1 MPSLLK
7 MFKPCSGTC
16 YKSDDENNASKYAQ
30 RGKYAQSRARTRKVK
45 STVHPAACRGLYAV
59 PTKQRRMKSYSTQV
73 EQLNCAREDDDPN
86 DPIFKHSVYPQMNG
100 KRRSELEA
108 ALCTRTAK
116 YDRPSTREDCR
127 EHTAR
132 GVRPR
137 SMESDSSSD
146 FDPYYSSD
154 GNPEGRPVRVCIY
167 PPAKYIKEPAKTPFN
182 PQRVLEGYESS
193 STVEPA
199 TPRTP
204 SYRNWKRSS
213 LPQDEYYI
221 LRRRHVMQRAREA
234 LEPHYA
240 QRGSALKKGLV
251 GHGET
256 QCFTGYHTERRRI
269 SRMQYA
275 VRKAMQ
281 ADLDPFSDD
290 FYSAMTRH
298 ADKVCFCELSDVDG
312 VPIDEKL
319 MWDFIRT
326 YRKARDEAYEPNDS
340 KEAMVR
346 PRELL
351 QRTSIEERNDH
362 MQQATRHRADSEAT
376 TRTSVQRPVLI
387 SRFSWDN
394 SDSEVETSTRKR
406 FTKTKR

>member
-1 MPSLLK
+1 M
-7 MFKPCSGTC
+7 
-16 YKSDDENNASKYAQ
+16 
-30 RGKYAQSRARTRKVK
+30 
-45 STVHPAACRGLYAV
+45 
-59 PTKQRRMKSYSTQV
+59 PTKPRRIKSYSTQV
-73 EQLNCAREDDDPN
+73 EQLNRTREDDDPN
-86 DPIFKHSVYPQMNG
+86 DPIIKHSVYPQMNG

-108 ALCTRTAK
+108 ALRTRTAK
-116 YDRPSTREDCR
+116 YDRPSTRENCR

-132 GVRPR
+132 TGRPVRRQHTVRRVRPR

-146 FDPYYSSD
+146 FDSDYTSD

-167 PPAKYIKEPAKTPFN
+167 PQAKYIKEPVKTSFN
-182 PQRVLEGYESS
+182 PQRTLEGYESS

-199 TPRTP
+199 TSRTP

-213 LPQDEYYI
+213 LPHDEYHI
-221 LRRRHVMQRAREA
+221 LRRRQVMQRAREV
-234 LEPHYA
+234 LESHYA

-256 QCFTGYHTERRRI
+256 QCFTEYHTERRRI
-269 SRMQYA
+269 SRVQYA

-290 FYSAMTRH
+290 FNSAMIRH
-298 ADKVCFCELSDVDG
+298 ADKVRFCELSDVDG

-319 MWDFIRT
+319 MWDFIRM
-326 YRKARDEAYEPNDS
+326 YRKARDEAYEPKDS

-346 PRELL
+346 PRELV
-351 QRTSIEERNDH
+351 QRTSIEERNDS
-362 MQQATRHRADSEAT
+362 MQQATLRRADSEAT
-376 TRTSVQRPVLI
+376 TRAPVQRPVLI

-394 SDSEVETSTRKR
+394 SDSEVETLTRKR